1 MVSLDDLLIGA
12 FGVVGTLHF
21 ISTGMGLYN
30 LNEPHN
36 DISYS
41 NIARTVILPLFCGII
56 AYSLAVY
63 EIKNNSD

>member
-1 MVSLDDLLIGA
+1 MAKLENLLISA

-21 ISTGMGLYN
+21 ISLGIGLYN

-41 NIARTVILPLFCGII
+41 NIARTVIFPLVCGVI
-56 AYSLAVY
+56 AYSIAVY
-63 EIKNNSD
+63 EIKNNTD